1 MNLKK
6 EGGKTLN
13 HIKALVMKFLMI
25 AVVLLIILTLIF
37 DVPFMDTIWIS
48 LVLTLVAYVMGDLM
62 IFRKAGD
69 RSEQTKRNAIAT
81 VSDIVVAFL
90 VIWLM
95 GDALVDGSDN
105 IVTAAIISALVI
117 GGGEWFFHKYLDRN
131 VFPEKHDHTTNPT
144 R

>member
-1 MNLKK
+1 MN
-6 EGGKTLN
+6 
-13 HIKALVMKFLMI
+13 HVKALLMKFVMI
-25 AVVLLIILTLIF
+25 AAVLLVVLTLLF

-48 LVLTLVAYVMGDLM
+48 LALTVVAYVMGDLM

-69 RSEQTKRNAIAT
+69 RSDQNKRNAIAT

-95 GDALVDGSDN
+95 GEALVGNNVD
-105 IVTAAIISALVI
+105 IVMPAIISAIVV
-117 GGGEWFFHKYLDRN
+117 GGGEWFFHKYLDSS
-131 VFPEKHDHTTNPT
+131 VFPEKQDHAADTTA

>member
-1 MNLKK
+1 MN
-6 EGGKTLN
+6 
-13 HIKALVMKFLMI
+13 HVKALIIKFLMI
-25 AVVLLIILTLIF
+25 AVVLLIVLTLFFGISW
-37 DVPFMDTIWIS
+37 VDTLWIS

-69 RSEQTKRNAIAT
+69 RSEQNKRNAIAT

-95 GDALVDGSDN
+95 AEALDVTNDN
-105 IVTAAIISALVI
+105 LIIAAIISAIIV
-117 GGGEWFFHKYLDRN
+117 GGGEWFFHKYLDRS
-131 VFPEKHDHTTNPT
+131 VFPEKTPATTAGT